1 MLQNIIGKFFCL
13 FFCFRVFINLL
24 YSPLRT
30 RLEAVLDKYMENE
43 AEIFIFPQIH
53 RVTGGD
59 ESRSLK
65 RLARTLA

>member
-1 MLQNIIGKFFCL
+1 MLQNIIEKFFSL

-43 AEIFIFPQIH
+43 AEIFIFPQM
-53 RVTGGD
+53 V
-59 ESRSLK
+59 
-65 RLARTLA
+65 RTQQRI